1 MARALVVTVVLFPL
15 KRDSALIWRG
25 DTPLVFGGER
35 RMPLGLWS
43 QLSYTRLCSAS
54 LCNANVFAGKEVV
67 LSSTEAFLCCREA
80 VEKEKESARGM
91 MGREKTAPAFSL
103 FPSSPTR
110 FLFFRLLLF
119 LLGYPAG
126 ASAEERTGG

>member
-1 MARALVVTVVLFPL
+1 
-15 KRDSALIWRG
+15 
-25 DTPLVFGGER
+25 
-35 RMPLGLWS
+35 MPLGLWS
-43 QLSYTRLCSAS
+43 QLSYTRLCPAS

-67 LSSTEAFLCCREA
+67 LSSTEAFLCSREA

-126 ASAEERTGG
+126 AAAEERRGG